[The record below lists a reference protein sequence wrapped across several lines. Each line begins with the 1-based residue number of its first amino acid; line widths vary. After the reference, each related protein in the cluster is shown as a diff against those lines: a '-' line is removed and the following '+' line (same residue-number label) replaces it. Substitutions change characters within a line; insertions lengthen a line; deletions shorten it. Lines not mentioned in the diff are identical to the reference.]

1 MPVITHITLDDNIH
15 ELVFTESSRRTIDH
29 FLDMLVQFYGENT
42 DDNLYFVLD
51 MCESGML
58 PLRYLTKELGHVL
71 EAYPEREAAR
81 IALVL
86 DDPQMLNVTRAL
98 LDTIVRRD
106 RVQYFT
112 QIDKARLWL
121 QLEQKKQGNQ

>member
-15 ELVFTESSRRTIDH
+15 ELVFSESSRRAIDH
-29 FLDMLVQFYGENT
+29 FLDMLVQFYSENG

-51 MCESGML
+51 MRESGML
-58 PLRYLTKELGHVL
+58 PLRYLTKELRALL
-71 EAYPEREAAR
+71 EAYPDREAAR

-98 LDTIVRRD
+98 LNTIVRRD

-112 QIDKARLWL
+112 QVDKARLWL
-121 QLEQKKQGNQ
+121 

>member
-15 ELVFTESSRRTIDH
+15 ELVFSESSRRAIDH
-29 FLDMLVQFYGENT
+29 FLDMLVQFYSENG

-51 MCESGML
+51 MRESGML
-58 PLRYLTKELGHVL
+58 PLRYLTKELRALL
-71 EAYPEREAAR
+71 EAYPDREAAR

-98 LDTIVRRD
+98 LNTIVRRD

-112 QIDKARLWL
+112 QVDKARLWL
-121 QLEQKKQGNQ
+121 QIEQKKQQ